1 MNDINFT
8 PNLTGLFGHPVSE
21 NPTVLMIE
29 SAFKSL
35 DMENWRYITL
45 DIPSDDL
52 EQAIDSIRLF
62 KMKGVHLT
70 IPHKVE
76 SIHLVDEIT
85 KEAEMIGAINTIV
98 NDNGKL
104 IGHNTDGK
112 GFMTSLKKDAKIGD
126 LKDKKAMILGSG
138 GAARAISFE
147 LAIAGIN
154 SLTIVNRTDKRGLD
168 LVDEL
173 QRFDHINVDFKL
185 WDHDIEIDDIDILIQ
200 ATSIG
205 LYPNKDLPKI
215 NYNQLTPTI
224 LACDLI
230 PNPAVTPFLKEC
242 KRHNLRLLDGLGM
255 LVYQGAIAF
264 ELWTK
269 RKPSVNVMKRSL
281 EIFFQN
287 N

>member
-35 DMENWRYITL
+35 DMENWRYITF
-45 DIPSDDL
+45 DIPSESL

-76 SIHLVDEIT
+76 SIQYVDEIT

-104 IGHNTDGK
+104 IGYNTDGK
-112 GFMTSLKKDAKIGD
+112 GFMTSLKKDAKIDD
-126 LKDKKAMILGSG
+126 LKDKNAMILGSG
-138 GAARAISFE
+138 GAARAISVE
-147 LAIAGIN
+147 LAIAGIS
-154 SLTIVNRTDKRGLD
+154 SLTIVNRTEKRGLG
-168 LVDEL
+168 LVDNL
-173 QRFDHINVDFKL
+173 KRFDNVNVNFKL
-185 WDHDIEIDDIDILIQ
+185 WDHDIKIDDVDILIQ

-215 NYNQLTPTI
+215 KYDELTPNI

-242 KRHNLRLLDGLGM
+242 KRHNVRFLDGLGM

-269 RKPSVNVMKRSL
+269 RKPSVNVMQKSL
-281 EIFFQN
+281 ETFFSK
-287 N
+287 